1 MLSEEQG
8 VAALIELFPN
18 RDLVAALR
26 DEAGLAAF
34 RETFAA
40 ITTPDVEVV
49 MSGPGGFSST
59 FRGVDGFLEGWRD
72 WLEPFASY
80 RMELD
85 PEVRTSRDA
94 VVLFARQVATPRGSS
109 AAVTDE
115 AASVAFLR
123 DGKIHRIEFHLDRE
137 AALRA
142 AGIDEA

>member
-1 MLSEEQG
+1 VPSQ
-8 VAALIELFPN
+8 AQSFSALRELFPKG
-18 RDLVAALR
+18 DLVAALR

-34 RETFAA
+34 RETLAA

-72 WLEPFASY
+72 WLEPFTSY

-85 PEVRTSRDA
+85 PEPRISGDA
-94 VVLFARQVATPRGSS
+94 VVLFARQGASPRGSG
-109 AAVTDE
+109 AAVTDD

-137 AALRA
+137 MALRA
-142 AGIDEA
+142 AGLDP